1 MKKLYKTFLFC
12 LFLLCSFTLY
22 NYIFLKH
29 SYYQEEYEKKTNT
42 YVESLSTPRGRI
54 LDINGKVLVDNI
66 GVKTIVYRKLNS
78 LRTEDEIS
86 ISYQLADL
94 LSFSKSAS
102 IRDLK
107 KFWMLLYP
115 DLTEDLITEEEYV
128 LYDRRKLTSNDLYLL
143 KLERITDAMLQEF
156 DEVDQRAAYIYS
168 LMNQGYSYDAK
179 IIKSDVTD
187 LEYASVL
194 ESNIPGITN
203 EMYFERYYP
212 YGNTLKS
219 IFGSIGSIPEE
230 LASEYVSNGYS
241 LNDVVGISYLE
252 QQYESFLKGEKDL
265 YKVSQDG
272 TLIKV
277 AKGRRGN
284 DLVLSIDIDM
294 QLGIEEILKEE
305 IKKGKQLLNTEYYNG
320 SYVLVGDVK
329 TGAIKAIAG
338 LRYLRNDVFLH
349 TEHDAIY
356 SSFTVG
362 SVVKGASMAMAYQ
375 NGLVEVGKKIKD
387 SCVKLYL
394 VPEKCSY
401 KRLGY
406 IDDITALK
414 TSSNY
419 YQFLLAIKLAGYS
432 YSYNMKMTVSDR
444 EFSIY
449 RDVFASF
456 GLGTTTGIDLPNEVT
471 GIRGKK
477 IAPDLL
483 LNLAIGQ
490 YDSYT
495 GISLLQ
501 YINTIAN
508 NGTRYQ
514 LHFMDSI
521 LDRDKQV
528 VLHYEPN
535 VLNTFSLS
543 SDSFNRIKEGFRQVV
558 QLGTG
563 YGYTNVLYNPAGKT
577 GTSETYYDSD
587 SDGIGDVLTITN
599 TYAMYAPFD
608 NPKYSMVVISPNV
621 NHQNGTS
628 DSFAYINRYISNRV
642 SEYIFSHY
650 S

>member
-78 LRTEDEIS
+78 IRTEDEIS

-143 KLERITDAMLQEF
+143 KLERITEAMLQEF

-168 LMNQGYSYDAK
+168 LMNLGYSYDAK

-265 YKVSQDG
+265 YKVSKDG
-272 TLIKV
+272 TLTKV
-277 AKGRRGN
+277 ANGRRGN

-338 LRYLRNDVFLH
+338 LRYLENDVFLH

-432 YSYNMKMTVSDR
+432 YSYNMKMSVSDR

-456 GLGTTTGIDLPNEVT
+456 GLGTKTGIDLPNEVT

-508 NGTRYQ
+508 NGARYQ

-521 LDRDKQV
+521 MDSDKQV

-535 VLNTFSLS
+535 VLNTVSLS
-543 SDSFNRIKEGFRQVV
+543 SDYFERIKEGLRQVV

-563 YGYTNVLYNPAGKT
+563 YGYTNVLYDPAGKT

-587 SDGIGDVLTITN
+587 SDGVGDVLTITN